1 MTDLKI
7 LVYDRVCIRVYLLAV
22 FDVCFL
28 NSHTVCVKGNT
39 ALFRGTMPLAKNGY
53 ASHMA

>member
-1 MTDLKI
+1 MI
-7 LVYDRVCIRVYLLAV
+7 VYTCAFTFLAV
-22 FDVCFL
+22 FNVCFL

-39 ALFRGTMPLAKNGY
+39 ALFRSMMPLAKNGY